1 MQRDKINMK
10 NIIESLYSGTKIFPS
25 KVRNPKLSLSDMS
38 NLNVLVYGLGECS
51 HWFYE
56 VAIKKFNLTP
66 ICALDKNPASA
77 TWFGIKALTAEAF
90 ANESDIELT
99 DCYVVVAVGSRGV
112 FEEIHPYLEKIG
124 FSKIFFLHDFYEFH
138 NFFMRDRSEVA
149 HRMKNNIEAFKY
161 AFSRLSDHESKEIL
175 CRIVQVHITTEPL
188 DIPCS
193 PRHEQYFPSDL
204 NHLIDYG
211 NYVCCGAYN
220 GEVIHQV
227 KASGVKVNNL
237 VCFEPESKIY
247 KELATTARREAHKV
261 ADNIYCFQ
269 NAVSDNDNI
278 NSFIS
283 GDGLGSRLDPL
294 GDNLVQCTK
303 LDDALS
309 GFSPTF
315 ITMDIEGEELA
326 AIKGAKKIICENKPS
341 LAVCVYHYP
350 EQVADVID
358 QISKFNSEYLFFIR
372 NYTGYLTETVL
383 YAIFPDNTHAQRAM

>member
-1 MQRDKINMK
+1 MK
-10 NIIESLYSGTKIFPS
+10 NIIESLYSGTKNFPS
-25 KVRNPKLSLSDMS
+25 KVRNPQISLEDM
-38 NLNVLVYGLGECS
+38 LGLTVVLYGLGECS

-56 VAIKKFNLTP
+56 IAMRKFNLTP
-66 ICALDKNPASA
+66 ICALDRNPISD
-77 TWFGIKALTAEAF
+77 TWCGLRALTAEDF
-90 ANESDIELT
+90 ITEFNIELT
-99 DCYVVVAVGSRGV
+99 DCCVVVAVGSRSL
-112 FEEIHPYLEKIG
+112 FDDIRSYLEKIG

-138 NFFMRDRSEVA
+138 NFFMQDRSEVA

-161 AFSRLSDHESKEIL
+161 ALSRLSDHQSKEIL
-175 CRIVQVHITTEPL
+175 CRLVQVHITTEPL
-188 DIPCS
+188 DIPFS

-237 VCFEPESKIY
+237 VCFEPDSKIY
-247 KELATTARREAHKV
+247 KELATTARREVHKV
-261 ADNIYCFQ
+261 ADNIFCFQ
-269 NAVSDNDNI
+269 NAVSDNNNI

-326 AIKGAKKIICENKPS
+326 AIKGAKKIICDNKPS

-350 EQVADVID
+350 EQVADVIN

-372 NYTGYLTETVL
+372 NYTGYVTETVL